1 MAITRNHL
9 EKNRLEVDTL
19 INEFVTYLAVE
30 KNRAANTIEA
40 YMRDGRRFLLSS
52 GYEGPES
59 LARLTPMDITA
70 YLKKLRESGMSGAS
84 VARNLAAVKGLFK
97 YLASEGITGSNP
109 AAPLE
114 SPKIWRKVPG
124 VLSTQEVDR
133 LLAAPRL
140 EQAGS
145 IRDQAML
152 ETLYATG
159 LRVSE
164 LVNLKLNEINLEA
177 GYITTLGKGS
187 KERVA
192 PLGEIAVDSIVRY
205 KNEARPGLLKG
216 KSSDFLFVTRLS
228 KPMTRQGFW
237 KTIKK
242 YARIAGISK
251 NITPHSLRHS
261 FATHLLEGGAD
272 LRSVQ
277 EMLGH
282 SDIATTQIYTH
293 VAKKR
298 IKEIY
303 DKTHPRAR

>member
-1 MAITRNHL
+1 MDITCNHL
-9 EKNRLEVDTL
+9 VKSKTEVDTL

-30 KNRAANTIEA
+30 KNRAPNTIEA
-40 YMRDGRRFLLSS
+40 YMRDGRRFLLAT

-59 LARLTPMDITA
+59 LARLTTGSITA

-97 YLASEGITGSNP
+97 YLVAEGITESNP
-109 AAPLE
+109 AEPME
-114 SPKIWRKVPG
+114 SPKIWRRVPG

-133 LLAAPRL
+133 LLAAPRSA
-140 EQAGS
+140 EAGA

-164 LVNLKLNEINLEA
+164 LVNLKLNEVNLEA

-192 PLGEIAVDSIVRY
+192 PLGEMAVESIVRY
-205 KNEARPGLLKG
+205 KSEARAGLLKG
-216 KSSDFLFVTRLS
+216 KSSDFLFITRLS

-242 YARIAGISK
+242 YTRIAGISK

-282 SDIATTQIYTH
+282 SDITTTQIYTH
-293 VAKKR
+293 VARKR

-303 DKTHPRAR
+303 DKVHPRAR